1 MKLVSL
7 QLENFRSFES
17 CALELQREGLIGV
30 SGPNGAGKSTL
41 LAAINYALFGRGKGS
56 RELKPE
62 RDGMPAGAK
71 CEVTLEFTVDELAC
85 KVVRGKTKA
94 KLTVD
99 GQDWVSSG
107 QVAVTEKVIELL
119 GIGKANFAMTFYAR
133 QRELQA
139 LRAGDTR
146 KDQLETLLGLDRI
159 KNACD
164 LAHEK
169 QSEQEKVVRAIEAE
183 LPSIADAEAHLRKA
197 EEDAQ
202 QRTPSVE
209 CAREARES
217 ADKAR
222 ERARTALTDAR
233 ERAARALA
241 LEGKAAVATSELA
254 AAAER
259 EQATRAALTS
269 AQAAASEVVELSPV
283 AAKVGEL
290 RARDRTLELEAHAAE
305 QAKALREKRHTA
317 QLAVVATTDELAAK
331 ADPAESLQAVQG
343 ELTNTR
349 AEHERVTGEVIGLS
363 SQQESVRTAATEAAK
378 ALAGSHHAHALDE
391 EIKSLS
397 DAPAAAD
404 ARASE
409 SAALEAEEAQLSAH
423 LADERE
429 HYEHVQRDGRD
440 ATCPRCKAPYGDRWE
455 EIIAEFEET
464 LTRYTTREAQIKT
477 RLKQIR
483 KERKTDATKLEKLA
497 SLEAERRSLGEI
509 PADVSALE
517 RAAEGTADAQRK
529 HATSYESLTRQRTE
543 LADAVT
549 PLERKLAE
557 LQAQAAA
564 RNEVSAQKREAERD
578 VEQFEKQLA
587 GLSVNGYDRD
597 AHEQVRLALTE
608 ASAAETRCSELRAQ
622 VAQIELLQA
631 RLMQEEKL
639 AADARTARDDLAAA
653 AAQRAPDKDA
663 PETAE
668 RVWDEA
674 DSAYREADTSVHD
687 AEQQALA
694 ESNAVAQARADLET
708 AQRLKGQVDAQR
720 EELSIRRVVVQVLHD
735 YRTAVQQEAVPS
747 LEQET
752 AELLRRTTRGRYS
765 DVEITSDGG
774 LRINDMG
781 TSYDLERF
789 SGGEQDLANLCMR
802 LALSKLLARRNG
814 MEARF
819 VILDEVFGSQDAD
832 RRRALIEALRELDQ
846 EFGQILIVSHFDD
859 FMEHCDLR
867 VTVKAEGGKSI
878 AETITA

>member
-85 KVVRGKTKA
+85 KVVRGPTKA

-107 QVAVTEKVIELL
+107 QVAMTEKVIELL

-139 LRAGDTR
+139 LRAGDKR

-169 QSEQEKVVRAIEAE
+169 QSEQEKVVRALEAE
-183 LPSIADAEAHLRKA
+183 LPSISDTEARLRKA

-209 CAREARES
+209 RAREARER
-217 ADKAR
+217 ADEAR
-222 ERARTALTDAR
+222 EQTRAALTDAR
-233 ERAARALA
+233 ERAASALA
-241 LEGKAAVATSELA
+241 LEGKAAVAASELA

-269 AQAAASEVVELSPV
+269 AQAAASEVVQLSPV

-290 RARDRTLELEAHAAE
+290 RARDRTLELEAHATE
-305 QAKALREKRHTA
+305 QAEALREKRHTA
-317 QLAVVATTDELAAK
+317 QLAVVAATDELAAN
-331 ADPAESLQAVQG
+331 ADPAEGLQAVQD

-349 AEHERVTGEVIGLS
+349 AAHERVTGEVIELS
-363 SQQESVRTAATEAAK
+363 SQQESVRAAATEAAK

-391 EIKSLS
+391 EVKSLS

-409 SAALEAEEAQLSAH
+409 SAALEAEQTQLSAH

-464 LTRYTTREAQIKT
+464 LTRYTKREAQIKT
-477 RLKQIR
+477 RLKQLR
-483 KERKTDATKLEKLA
+483 KERKDDATKLEKLA
-497 SLEAERRSLGEI
+497 SLEAERRGFGEV
-509 PADVSALE
+509 PADVSGLE
-517 RAAEGTADAQRK
+517 RAAERAADAQRK

-543 LADAVT
+543 LAHAVT

-557 LQAQAAA
+557 LQAQAVA

-631 RLMQEEKL
+631 RLTQEEKL
-639 AADARTARDDLAAA
+639 ATDARTAHDDLAAA

-663 PETAE
+663 PGTAE

-674 DSAYREADTSVHD
+674 DRAYREADTAVHD
-687 AEQQALA
+687 AEQLALA

-708 AQRLKGQVDAQR
+708 ARRLKGQVDAQR
-720 EELSIRRVVVQVLHD
+720 EELSIRRVVAQVLHD

-819 VILDEVFGSQDAD
+819 VVLDEVFGSQDAD